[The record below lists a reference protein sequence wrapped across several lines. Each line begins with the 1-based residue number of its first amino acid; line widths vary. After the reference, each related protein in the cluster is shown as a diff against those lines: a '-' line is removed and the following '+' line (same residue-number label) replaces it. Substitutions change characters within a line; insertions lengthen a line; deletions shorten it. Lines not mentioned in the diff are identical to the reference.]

1 MKLRPEIG
9 ATVWTMWLGT
19 KYQDRVDAAAAGEGP
34 EEPAGGDL
42 RLAEANI
49 NPLTGLATD
58 YLNTF
63 NEAIMLLEMLSSA
76 PEFRDDFMRWQ
87 PVSYRE
93 HFAGSHF
100 KARNVAIAAYERT
113 APQLRTCLDALTGTM
128 TAMLE
133 ATRAALRDGLPPA
146 AAAALADEAAAALKP
161 LVARAG
167 ALINGDARH
176 PQAPAPQAAVDA
188 LMRT

>member
-1 MKLRPEIG
+1 
-9 ATVWTMWLGT
+9 
-19 KYQDRVDAAAAGEGP
+19 
-34 EEPAGGDL
+34 
-42 RLAEANI
+42 
-49 NPLTGLATD
+49 
-58 YLNTF
+58 
-63 NEAIMLLEMLSSA
+63 MLLEMLSSA

-100 KARNVAIAAYERT
+100 NARNTVIAAYERA
-113 APQLRTCLDALTGTM
+113 APQLRTSLDVLTATM
-128 TAMLE
+128 TEMLE
-133 ATRAALRDGLPPA
+133 ATRAALGDGLPPA

-167 ALINGDARH
+167 ALINGDARLPH
-176 PQAPAPQAAVDA
+176 ARAPQAAVDA